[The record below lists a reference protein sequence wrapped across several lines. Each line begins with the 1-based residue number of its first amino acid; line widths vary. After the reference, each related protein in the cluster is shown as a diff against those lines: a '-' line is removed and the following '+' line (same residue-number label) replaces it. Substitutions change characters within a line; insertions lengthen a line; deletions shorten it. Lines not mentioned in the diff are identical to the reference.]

1 MIVLKLSRQFLIV
14 KRLANVEN
22 IVSCIVL
29 VTQGLILTLIK
40 MNLTINHKLENIR
53 ARNIFLC
60 SFTMARGL
68 KIKTQS
74 KRSQI

>member
-1 MIVLKLSRQFLIV
+1 MIVLKLSRRFLIV

-22 IVSCIVL
+22 IEHSYFNIVSCIVK
-29 VTQGLILTLIK
+29 VTQGLILILIK

-60 SFTMARGL
+60 
-68 KIKTQS
+68 
-74 KRSQI
+74 

>member
-14 KRLANVEN
+14 KRLTNVGNIEHSYFN
-22 IVSCIVL
+22 IVSCIVI
-29 VTQGLILTLIK
+29 VTQGLILILIK

-60 SFTMARGL
+60 
-68 KIKTQS
+68 
-74 KRSQI
+74 

>member
-22 IVSCIVL
+22 IEHSYFNIVL
-29 VTQGLILTLIK
+29 ATQGLILTLIK

-60 SFTMARGL
+60 
-68 KIKTQS
+68 
-74 KRSQI
+74 